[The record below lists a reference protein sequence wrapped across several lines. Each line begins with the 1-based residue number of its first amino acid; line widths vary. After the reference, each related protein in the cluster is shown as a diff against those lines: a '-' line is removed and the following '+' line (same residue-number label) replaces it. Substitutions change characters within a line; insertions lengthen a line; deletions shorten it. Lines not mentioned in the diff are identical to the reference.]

1 MKRPSEN
8 MSPHFRELIAKF
20 REAQARSQELARESE
35 AFAQRIRDMQSQKN
49 GDGRPQKQGNG
60 SH

>member
-1 MKRPSEN
+1 MKRLSED

-35 AFAQRIRDMQSQKN
+35 AFAQRIREMLSEQKAGN
-49 GDGRPQKQGNG
+49 GRPQEQGNG
-60 SH
+60 